1 MEHASIEHPRIDRA
15 AHDRAA
21 HERPSTMGKTQAT
34 RRASR

>member
-15 AHDRAA
+15 AHDRTA
-21 HERPSTMGKTQAT
+21 HERPLTMGKTQAT

>member
-15 AHDRAA
+15 AHGRTA
-21 HERPSTMGKTQAT
+21 HERPSTIRETQAT

>member
-15 AHDRAA
+15 AHDRTA

>member
-15 AHDRAA
+15 AHDRTA
-21 HERPSTMGKTQAT
+21 HARPSAMGKTQAT

>member
-15 AHDRAA
+15 AHGRTA
-21 HERPSTMGKTQAT
+21 HERPSAMREWLAT